1 MEEMT
6 YGEHGP
12 QFPAGYPYTP
22 PPPGGY
28 PPYPGAPYPGAP
40 YPSGPYPPAYYPPP
54 HGPTPPARPQW
65 LAILSIAFAFV
76 FAPLGAVFG
85 HLALS
90 QIKRGLQRGRD
101 LALIGLTLSYAFIVL
116 TVAALAVWIVTD
128 ADSHDTMVASSS
140 GGTVPD
146 PAHPET
152 PSAPGVSGDL
162 PGVLLGVDELGAIL
176 HTPGLTE
183 TKSSKGESSSSKD
196 AKADP
201 AECATAVAAGLNT
214 VYDHSGATDYA
225 RAGYSDPTTAT
236 LIDEVAASFPT
247 ATDAK
252 KFVADNAE
260 LWQRCAGKSFTLSS
274 SDSPALTWDLGT
286 PVTSGNR
293 VTLHNTLTAH
303 QGLPQHR
310 ILAAKG
316 NIVIDISVLAKQL
329 GDEPATI
336 ADRMLD
342 RIPG

>member
-12 QFPAGYPYTP
+12 QFPGGYPYAP
-22 PPPGGY
+22 PPTGGY
-28 PPYPGAPYPGAP
+28 APYPQ
-40 YPSGPYPPAYYPPP
+40 GPYPPGYYPPP
-54 HGPTPPARPQW
+54 YSPPPTARPQW

-85 HLALS
+85 HLALA

-128 ADSHDTMVASSS
+128 ANSHDTMVATSPD
-140 GGTVPD
+140 GTVAD

-162 PGVLLGVDELGAIL
+162 AGVLLGVDELGSIL
-176 HTPGLTE
+176 HTPGLEE
-183 TKSSKGESSSSKD
+183 TRSSKSEGGGSKD

-225 RAGYSDPTTAT
+225 HAGYSDPTTAT
-236 LIDEVAASFPT
+236 LVDEVAASFPT
-247 ATDAK
+247 AAAAK
-252 KFVADNAE
+252 KFVAENAE
-260 LWQRCAGKSFTLSS
+260 LWTKCAGKTFTLSS
-274 SDSPALTWDLGT
+274 SDSPALTWELGT
-286 PVTSGNR
+286 PVTSGNQ
-293 VTLHNTLTAH
+293 VTLHNTLTAR

-310 ILAAKG
+310 ILAARG